1 MIASNLQEQKWG
13 GGGLNGGRDSV
24 GFYKNI
30 VSSRNLQEFLKF
42 SLNGPL
48 VNDKTMTFLGTM
60 RNTQNFLKIPPNQN
74 KAINKN
80 RPDLTK

>member
-30 VSSRNLQEFLKF
+30 VSSRNF
-42 SLNGPL
+42 
-48 VNDKTMTFLGTM
+48 
-60 RNTQNFLKIPPNQN
+60 
-74 KAINKN
+74 
-80 RPDLTK
+80 